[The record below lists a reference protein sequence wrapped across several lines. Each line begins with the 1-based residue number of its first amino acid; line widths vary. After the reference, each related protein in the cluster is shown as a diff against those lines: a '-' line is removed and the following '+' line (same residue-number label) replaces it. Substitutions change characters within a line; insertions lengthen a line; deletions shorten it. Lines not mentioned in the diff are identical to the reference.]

1 MTISLSAALRREYE
15 RLFAG
20 CDIRSGQRALVERVC
35 QRLVR
40 ERARY
45 EAVTARQ
52 GVPWAFV
59 AAVHQL
65 ESSGDFRRHLH
76 NGDPLSARTVRVPAG
91 RPKRGSPPFSWEESA
106 ADALALKRLGGGT
119 DWSLAGLLYQ
129 LERYN
134 GWGYRRYHPHVLSPY
149 LWSGSVHYERGK
161 YVADGRWS
169 ETAVSKQ
176 IGAAVLL
183 RRLAEQGEIELGESL
198 SPRPA
203 EADTDRAE
211 EVDSVAVEEGDE
223 AVIGDVAPPPLV
235 SRHAMRRG
243 RAPEAQKAE
252 HLQRWL
258 NTFPGLFLRVDG
270 IPGDRTSK
278 AYRRVTGHYL
288 PGDPRVGA

>member
-1 MTISLSAALRREYE
+1 MAISLSVALRREYE
-15 RLFAG
+15 RLFEG
-20 CDIRSGQRALVERVC
+20 CDIRPGQRALVERTC
-35 QRLVR
+35 RRLVR
-40 ERARY
+40 DRSRY
-45 EAVTARQ
+45 AAVSVRQ

-65 ESSGDFRRHLH
+65 ESGGDFRRHLH

-91 RPKRGSPPFSWEESA
+91 RPRHGAPPFTWEESA
-106 ADALALKRLGGGT
+106 ADALALKRLGGNT

-169 ETAVSKQ
+169 ESAVSRQ

-183 RRLAEQGEIELGESL
+183 RRLAELGEIDL
-198 SPRPA
+198 
-203 EADTDRAE
+203 
-211 EVDSVAVEEGDE
+211 DE
-223 AVIGDVAPPPLV
+223 ATVSRPGEGGADHGEALDAPAVGATAPVPLV
-235 SRHAMRRG
+235 SRYAMRRG
-243 RAPEAQKAE
+243 RASEAQKAE

-258 NTFPGLFLRVDG
+258 NTFPGLFLRADG
-270 IPGDRTSK
+270 IPGEHTSA
-278 AYRRVTGHYL
+278 AYRRVTGRYL
-288 PGDPRVGA
+288 PGDPRG

>member
-1 MTISLSAALRREYE
+1 MAISLSAALGREYE
-15 RLFAG
+15 RLFES
-20 CDIRSGQRALVERVC
+20 CDIRPGQRALVERVC

-40 ERARY
+40 DRSRY

-65 ESSGDFRRHLH
+65 ESGGDFRRHLH
-76 NGDPLSARTVRVPAG
+76 NGDPLSGRTVRVPAG

-106 ADALALKRLGGGT
+106 ADALALKRLGGRT

-183 RRLAEQGEIELGESL
+183 RRLAELGEIALGEAPPPS
-198 SPRPA
+198 RPA
-203 EADTDRAE
+203 EAEADR
-211 EVDSVAVEEGDE
+211 VE
-223 AVIGDVAPPPLV
+223 AVDTLAAEVARGAASPPLV
-235 SRHAMRRG
+235 SRHAMRPG
-243 RAPEAQKAE
+243 RAPEARKAE

-270 IPGDRTSK
+270 IPGDRTST

-288 PGDPRVGA
+288 PGDSRGSRR

>member
-1 MTISLSAALRREYE
+1 MAISLSAALGREYE
-15 RLFAG
+15 RLFES
-20 CDIRSGQRALVERVC
+20 CDIRPGQRALVEGVC

-40 ERARY
+40 DRSRY

-65 ESSGDFRRHLH
+65 ESGGDFHRHLH
-76 NGDPLSARTVRVPAG
+76 NGDPLSGRTVRVPAG
-91 RPKRGSPPFSWEESA
+91 RPRRGSPPFSWEESA
-106 ADALALKRLGGGT
+106 ADALALKRLGGRT

-149 LWSGSVHYERGK
+149 LWSGSAHYERGK

-169 ETAVSKQ
+169 ETAVSRQ
-176 IGAAVLL
+176 VGAAVLL
-183 RRLAEQGEIELGESL
+183 RRLAELGEVDL
-198 SPRPA
+198 GEAPPPPRPA
-203 EADTDRAE
+203 AEADG
-211 EVDSVAVEEGDE
+211 VEAADTLATEG
-223 AVIGDVAPPPLV
+223 AAPLV
-235 SRHAMRRG
+235 SRHAMRPG
-243 RAPEAQKAE
+243 RSPEARKAE

-270 IPGDRTSK
+270 IPGDRTST

-288 PGDPRVGA
+288 PGDSRGSRR